1 MPTPRRKPAASHG
14 KPAPPHGDGVIASLT
29 VRPRRTD
36 RTVVVLEDG
45 SAFELASVL
54 VERAGLSTGAL
65 LTEDARE
72 RLVGEDEPHR
82 ARSRALHLLAL
93 KDRTRREVETR
104 LRDLGFGQEAV
115 AGTSTWLASL
125 GYLDDRRFAERYVAE
140 KLRVGWGP
148 RKICADLLRKGVER
162 ALVEEVLDAADPTG
176 PNAEA
181 LVEGSEAMLALVR
194 RRFVKQFAVDP
205 DGAERR
211 MAGYLARRGYDWE
224 TIGRVAR
231 ELRAESGGGG
241 TFP

>member
-1 MPTPRRKPAASHG
+1 MPTPGRKPAVSHE
-14 KPAPPHGDGVIASLT
+14 KPAPHGDGAIASLT
-29 VRPRRTD
+29 VRPHRTD

-45 SAFELASVL
+45 SAFELASLL
-54 VERAGLSTGAL
+54 VERAGLSTGSL

-72 RLVGEDEPHR
+72 RLIGEDEPLR

-93 KDRTRREVETR
+93 SDRTQREVETR
-104 LRDLGFGQEAV
+104 LRDLGFGQESV
-115 AGTSTWLASL
+115 ADATAWLASL

-140 KLRVGWGP
+140 KLRAGWGP
-148 RKICADLLRKGVER
+148 RRIFSDLLRKGVER
-162 ALVEEVLDAADPTG
+162 ALVGEMLDAAG
-176 PNAEA
+176 PNGPNTQA

-194 RRFVKQFAVDP
+194 RRFGKQFAVDP

-241 TFP
+241 AFP